1 MAYGMVLGQTEIEHT
16 QSANTITAG
25 MLAGAVQAN
34 TTSSSEIGTA
44 QVRNIYAG
52 TEDMTAGTSPLATG
66 TLYFVY
72 E

>member
-1 MAYGMVLGQTEIEHT
+1 MDDALASHT
-16 QSANTITAG
+16 QDASTITAG
-25 MLAGAVQAN
+25 TLGGEVQAN
-34 TTSSSEIGTA
+34 ATAAATLGNA

-52 TEDMTAGTSPLATG
+52 TEDLTAGTSALTTG